1 MKRAIL
7 SATLAFMFLLC
18 HSMSF
23 AALNQLTGRWRNSDP
38 NTNGITTL
46 VISGNSNA
54 LRLHAWG
61 RCQPQDCDWGEVEAY
76 AYAPNVSSPPDP
88 TAQAVS
94 AVYTTGFSQ
103 TLIIVRPSGG
113 NTIRAEVYT
122 RFTDG
127 SNRSNYTSV
136 YTFNR
141 QFMFP
146 PFQPVHPIQPIQPA
160 QPAQPFQPIN
170 PGLIPVPH
178 PIPQVQ
184 EDCIGFNP
192 ATAALQ
198 NIGGR
203 WTIVDGSHMMFN
215 FGDKQAEAMQALNII
230 KYYGM
235 NSTCFV
241 GRPDPSFTYLLVNG
255 QAPQGGMPGEDSVGF
270 NPNTIQV
277 QNIGGRWKIVD
288 GSHWVFDFGDKEGE
302 ARTAYAIIRKYGFT
316 RSCYVGRPY
325 PSFTYLRR

>member
-1 MKRAIL
+1 MKRATL

-18 HSMSF
+18 HSLSY
-23 AALNQLTGRWRNSDP
+23 AALNQFTGNWKNADP
-38 NTNGITTL
+38 NTSGITTL
-46 VISGNSNA
+46 VISGSGNA

-61 RCQPQDCDWGEVEAY
+61 KCHPQDCDWGEVEAY
-76 AYAPNVSSPPDP
+76 AYGPNVSTPLDP
-88 TAQAVS
+88 SAQAVS

-127 SNRSNYTSV
+127 SNRSNYNAV
-136 YTFNR
+136 YTFKR
-141 QFMFP
+141 QFQLLPFRPLPGILTPLTPISP
-146 PFQPVHPIQPIQPA
+146 PGPA
-160 QPAQPFQPIN
+160 VA
-170 PGLIPVPH
+170 
-178 PIPQVQ
+178 
-184 EDCIGFNP
+184 EDCVGFNP
-192 ATAALQ
+192 VTATLQ

-203 WTIVDGSHMMFN
+203 WTIVDGSHMMFS
-215 FGDKQAEAMQALNII
+215 FGDNYAEATQALNII

-235 NSTCFV
+235 NQSCFV
-241 GRPDPSFTYLLVNG
+241 GRPNPSFTYLLVNG
-255 QAPQGGMPGEDSVGF
+255 QSPQGAMPGEDSVGF

-288 GSHWVFDFGDKEGE
+288 GSHWVFDFNDKEGE

-316 RSCYVGRPY
+316 RACYVGRPD
-325 PSFTYLRR
+325 PSFVYLRK